1 MAEQIPNSNDAEQ
14 SILSCMFLDN
24 ACAEEVLYSLNSD
37 DFYSQTN
44 KILFEC
50 CQEVYQSKKV
60 IDIVMITDNLKAKG
74 NFEKIGGITALS
86 NIASASASSVHYKQ
100 YIQVLKE
107 KAYFR
112 RKIEQGRALI
122 KAGIGQDRQKLYHID
137 KEMEHDGIQTQELQ
151 NVPHIF
157 ADFIKDVH
165 MKKQQG
171 KSISG
176 ISTGFDD
183 LDLYIGGLQKG
194 NLIVVAGR
202 PAMGKTAFA
211 LDLLRN
217 ASQNMEE
224 DHIALLFSLEMDRQK
239 IATRMFSAQSS
250 MDNCVFRVDNKIT
263 WQNVIKR
270 IQQECDEFEENTQ
283 NIYIDDTPGISL
295 DEIYDK
301 CYSQQ
306 IKTGKKIGLVVVDYL
321 QIMGGKKTDNRVM
334 DVAYLSMGLKNLSR
348 QFCCPVVALSQ
359 LSRANERRTSKKPEL
374 SDLRDSGAIEQDADI
389 VILLHREK
397 YYYPDSDKGNISEI
411 IVAKN
416 RNGAIGT
423 VELAFL
429 EQYTTFRNCEK

>member
-60 IDIVMITDNLKAKG
+60 IDIVMIMDNLKAKG

-157 ADFIKDVH
+157 ADFI
-165 MKKQQG
+165 
-171 KSISG
+171 
-176 ISTGFDD
+176 
-183 LDLYIGGLQKG
+183 
-194 NLIVVAGR
+194 
-202 PAMGKTAFA
+202 
-211 LDLLRN
+211 
-217 ASQNMEE
+217 
-224 DHIALLFSLEMDRQK
+224 
-239 IATRMFSAQSS
+239 
-250 MDNCVFRVDNKIT
+250 
-263 WQNVIKR
+263 
-270 IQQECDEFEENTQ
+270 
-283 NIYIDDTPGISL
+283 
-295 DEIYDK
+295 
-301 CYSQQ
+301 
-306 IKTGKKIGLVVVDYL
+306 
-321 QIMGGKKTDNRVM
+321 
-334 DVAYLSMGLKNLSR
+334 
-348 QFCCPVVALSQ
+348 
-359 LSRANERRTSKKPEL
+359 
-374 SDLRDSGAIEQDADI
+374 
-389 VILLHREK
+389 
-397 YYYPDSDKGNISEI
+397 
-411 IVAKN
+411 
-416 RNGAIGT
+416 
-423 VELAFL
+423 
-429 EQYTTFRNCEK
+429 